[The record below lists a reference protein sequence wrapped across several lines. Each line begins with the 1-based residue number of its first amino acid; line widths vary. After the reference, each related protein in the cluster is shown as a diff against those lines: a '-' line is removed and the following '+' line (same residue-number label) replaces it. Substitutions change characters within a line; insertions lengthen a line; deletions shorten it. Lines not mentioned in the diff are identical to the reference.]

1 MGKLGG
7 QLGRFR
13 KISVVL
19 LLLFLCCAVVPALP
33 QVCAGEGQP
42 ATTVSA
48 EEDHFFIQVINNLFN
63 SRKLMEILGK
73 PQYTL
78 LAFVA
83 LNLIVFVETGLLVG
97 FFLPGDSLL
106 VTAGLVCAGAS
117 WSLPLLLFTL
127 CLAAIL
133 GDSVGYTIGW
143 KTGPKIFCREKSFF
157 FHKDHL
163 LKAQDF
169 YQRHGGKTI
178 ILARFMPIIRT
189 FAPVVAGVGKM
200 EYRKFLFFNIFGG
213 IGWVVSMILFGY
225 YLPAVINPALKPI
238 FGDAFEVQNHIE
250 KVIILVV
257 LASISP
263 GIFLWLRGKWR
274 GKPESAQPA
283 GEQPVSQLVQIGK

>member
-19 LLLFLCCAVVPALP
+19 LLLFLCCAFVPSIP
-33 QVCAGEGQP
+33 QVRAAEGTT
-42 ATTVSA
+42 ATA

-73 PQYTL
+73 PKYTL

-106 VTAGLVCAGAS
+106 VTAGIVSFGAS
-117 WSLPLLLFTL
+117 WSLPLLLLTL
-127 CLAAIL
+127 CLSAIL

-238 FGDAFEVQNHIE
+238 FGDAFEVQDHIE

-257 LASISP
+257 LMSISP
-263 GIFLWLRGKWR
+263 GIFLWWRGKWR
-274 GKPESAQPA
+274 SKPESAQPA
-283 GEQPVSQLVQIGK
+283 GEQPVPQLVQIGK